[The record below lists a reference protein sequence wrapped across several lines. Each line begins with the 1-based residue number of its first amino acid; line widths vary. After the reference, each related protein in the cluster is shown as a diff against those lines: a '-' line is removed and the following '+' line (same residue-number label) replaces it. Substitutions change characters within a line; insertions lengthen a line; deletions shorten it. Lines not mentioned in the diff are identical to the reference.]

1 MPQIWV
7 LEYDGIPPAEVF
19 NSASGFSTPVVINTQ
34 TDRGYYYKNSVGV
47 TPLAAGDEWT
57 YVYLTSDYP
66 VVASSPVVIPGLA
79 FAPEAS
85 STYLVEAQLLVQ
97 TDTLNNGPSPGVD
110 WPGGISL
117 GGIKIS
123 IPEGSTGEA
132 LFNGNH
138 LADGRAVPATF
149 PASAP
154 FLSLINSTFTM
165 GGSPSGNFSLTIS
178 SAS

>member
-123 IPEGSTGEA
+123 IPESSTGR
-132 LFNGNH
+132 LFLTGTTS
-138 LADGRAVPATF
+138 P
-149 PASAP
+149 
-154 FLSLINSTFTM
+154 M
-165 GGSPSGNFSLTIS
+165 GGRSRPLFPLLSPF
-178 SAS
+178 

>member
-19 NSASGFSTPVVINTQ
+19 NSAGGLSTPLVIDTQ
-34 TDRGYYYKNSVGV
+34 ADRGYYYKNGTGV

-57 YVYLTSDYP
+57 YVYLTSDYSLLSATP
-66 VVASSPVVIPGLA
+66 TIIPGLA
-79 FAPEAS
+79 FTPEAS
-85 STYLVEAQLLVQ
+85 STYMVEAQLLVQ

-110 WPGGISL
+110 WPSGLTL
-117 GGIKIS
+117 GGIKITV
-123 IPEGSTGEA
+123 PESSTGEA

-149 PASAP
+149 PASEP
-154 FLSLINSTFTM
+154 LLSLISSTFTV